1 METYHIVLGGI
12 STGIPVQD
20 LNDGY
25 KTCYWFYTQGVPIKD
40 IILIKMGDTYEDQH
54 IISVEEY
61 INKHKSLDSKKN
73 LLNKDFE

>member
-1 METYHIVLGGI
+1 METYHIILGGV

-25 KTCYWFYTQGVPIKD
+25 ETCYWFHTQGVPIKD

-61 INKHKSLDSKKN
+61 INKHKAIDCKKN
-73 LLNKDFE
+73 SLNKDFD